1 MWFAKLISFLKHL
14 PVETVNITDDVFWIE
29 EKIIVFETKTE
40 TVTLNYFLP

>member
-14 PVETVNITDDVFWIE
+14 ETVNITDDVFWIE